1 MIWQYVV
8 REEGFYFV
16 TFFSST
22 KYSNLKLGIDPKEIM
37 SVAKIASFKIEHKL
51 FKLNVSF
58 CLFFF
63 FCSKQIITI
72 GQYFTKTYLMIHIRK
87 FLYFWNALV

>member
-63 FCSKQIITI
+63 FSVASK
-72 GQYFTKTYLMIHIRK
+72 L
-87 FLYFWNALV
+87 LLLVNISQKLI